1 MNLHDAMPVDN
12 VEQKTRSVVSH
23 GRNPFWNEV
32 FSFAVKDMN
41 RGQLTLRVF
50 YDDYCEGFASIPLG
64 CLRTGYRTVSLFN
77 EDENDHFVSKKLECA
92 SLFVRVSLCPASSF
106 KNIRQIT
113 RSASDAHTSPM
124 KVIKQSKSFRSAKQ
138 DGSVKE
144 LPVECGVIQGIPPLN
159 PVRGKFQYQPTP
171 LAVQSVVALRH
182 QPASNDVE
190 TPNSG
195 ATPPS
200 KGTDYR
206 KFNLYGQQSMDGIRS
221 PQEQEVDSFE
231 VVQGSPGSS
240 PGSIP
245 FNNPVTPPSKLNSR
259 ISSKNPIENLRVE
272 GMRRGGSL
280 GSASAG
286 SGSSPNSPNTS
297 RRGKLTTANDT
308 SVRSNMSNNGYLR
321 ESSGEYSNNRQ
332 GLESARQL
340 GGNVRD
346 SRDTF
351 GTSGDFDN
359 DGIDIKFS
367 SDSRDFSIGD
377 EKYDEIDDDRSSRFT
392 LNLKP
397 SSSGS
402 INDFSE
408 QSADHT
414 KALSP
419 AGSRPSHLRGSSS
432 RSMESNGSSYR
443 RHGSRS
449 SSRDHDH
456 DRSARHHS
464 RDRDDDSSHHSQSS
478 RDRSTSASPLRAHR
492 RATGHEEAILP
503 LRFQSQ
509 HRSSSRGSSK
519 EREMMSSSRNQL
531 LSPVG
536 EVRSDHEDDDMV
548 SLHSFGS
555 GDAGGKTLKGKSAEA
570 SMSFRDKEKA
580 RERERRKEMEKSA
593 DEGVGVGLV
602 KKSSK
607 AEVRSL
613 KSDQKSDSGHSH
625 HSSHH
630 SRGHG
635 HGHSSHSLHGHG
647 GSSHSL
653 HRHGSSSHR
662 HGSSSHSLHRH
673 GSSSHHGHHHSS
685 GGSHHGHHRSS
696 SSHHGSHHGSRG
708 MHRQR
713 SSRSTKDDHSVDL
726 KELGERDQERKK
738 EKEEGDK
745 HRGRGLS
752 RRESSRREGSRDK
765 SSSRDREGSRDRER
779 GLSHRESSRRRDRRP
794 STDSVDDQVVPTDPW
809 DVGI

>member
-231 VVQGSPGSS
+231 VVQGSPGST

-272 GMRRGGSL
+272 GMRRAGSL

-297 RRGKLTTANDT
+297 RRGKLSTANDT

-332 GLESARQL
+332 GLESARQI

-443 RHGSRS
+443 RHG
-449 SSRDHDH
+449 SRDHDH

-580 RERERRKEMEKSA
+580 RERERERRKEMEKSA

-607 AEVRSL
+607 AEMRSL